1 MYVLCVGSGPA
12 QRMGSA
18 PCSTRLVDER
28 ISNACRIS
36 EERVLFAATRY
47 MYLGCN
53 AAGRTAARGVPFA
66 ARNSHGVGLHSLIA
80 RLPRLIRSRRAEID
94 TFAAMLVGDTRRT
107 SPLCHQHAH
116 RRVGCD

>member
-1 MYVLCVGSGPA
+1 MYVLCVGSGAA

-36 EERVLFAATRY
+36 EERLIKERVLFAATRY

-53 AAGRTAARGVPFA
+53 AAGRTGGA
-66 ARNSHGVGLHSLIA
+66 
-80 RLPRLIRSRRAEID
+80 RRA
-94 TFAAMLVGDTRRT
+94 FRGA
-107 SPLCHQHAH
+107 
-116 RRVGCD
+116 